1 MILILLGVIVYLVCG
16 RQINEKI
23 NGREVKFQGVSILG
37 STATIP
43 DDSGDISKSMEYKL
57 N

>member
-1 MILILLGVIVYLVCG
+1 LLGVIVYLVCG